1 MNENAIQMLHGPDA
15 VEALSET
22 PAPAPEQQ
30 VLDAQNWASD
40 HPVNIR
46 LSIPLVFRRFYVTIV
61 AGTER
66 RDRERLEAER
76 VRHPLCKLGNIV
88 FLGYSGLIVML
99 ALSALVIGAGAFF
112 IGRLFDI
119 HLILS

>member
-1 MNENAIQMLHGPDA
+1 MLRGPGTM
-15 VEALSET
+15 EAL
-22 PAPAPEQQ
+22 PKAVAPEPDQRE
-30 VLDAQNWASD
+30 LDAESWASD

-66 RDRERLEAER
+66 RDRERLETER
-76 VRHPLCKLGNIV
+76 TRHPLCKLGNIV
-88 FLGYSGLIVML
+88 FLGYSGLIVLL
-99 ALSALVIGAGAFF
+99 ALAAMIIGASAVL